1 MVVIEVE
8 DKVSHAELVRATVED
23 MENVVNAKI
32 RDALSTKIIEA
43 LDDMAYVDMEEEGN
57 DFTIKASLVLCATQ
71 DISSS
76 LQMVAQKLSKHDL
89 DEEEIEEILS
99 AFTETTKGF

>member
-32 RDALSTKIIEA
+32 RDALSARIVEA
-43 LDDMAYVDMEEEGN
+43 LDDMAYVDMEEEGD
-57 DFTIKASLVLCATQ
+57 DFVIKASLVLCATQ
-71 DISSS
+71 DIASS
-76 LQMVAQKLSKHDL
+76 LEMVAQKLSKFDL
-89 DEEEIEEILS
+89 SENEIEEVLS
-99 AFTETTKGF
+99 AFTETNGGF